1 MYYFNCWAYLQKIL
15 KHVKK
20 RQNFIPILKPL
31 RVSYSP
37 KYLKRTKGPVKDH
50 LKGFF
55 ILYINFFFPKKVCIE
70 NKETFQRMYHKPL
83 PHQLFFYGNRA
94 CDIYIGLKSLYKNV
108 IGFVFIEKLLF
119 IHLFY
124 IVFRRK
130 KTKEIHFYI
139 EIK

>member
-50 LKGFF
+50 L
-55 ILYINFFFPKKVCIE
+55 YIKMFFPKKVCIE

-83 PHQLFFYGNRA
+83 PHQLFFMA
-94 CDIYIGLKSLYKNV
+94 TGLVIFTLDSIHYTKMLLVSYLLKNYYL
-108 IGFVFIEKLLF
+108 FTYFILF
-119 IHLFY
+119 LEE
-124 IVFRRK
+124 K